1 MSGPTPAIVAG
12 WYERAAADP
21 ARVVLA
27 DLGDPR
33 ADEAAALLRDEGLAV
48 VVEPVV
54 DPGDVD
60 CGPAIAAGLDPAD
73 PAWGPTSGHDDQLTS
88 AVDALVRGLLDQRA
102 QARAAKDFA
111 AADAIRDQIK
121 AAGIEVEDTPDGPK
135 WSLINGR

>member
-54 DPGDVD
+54 DPGDDRV
-60 CGPAIAAGLDPAD
+60 GRVEPGRPGRRRHPAG
-73 PAWGPTSGHDDQLTS
+73 
-88 AVDALVRGLLDQRA
+88 
-102 QARAAKDFA
+102 AK
-111 AADAIRDQIK
+111 RT
-121 AAGIEVEDTPDGPK
+121 G
-135 WSLINGR
+135 